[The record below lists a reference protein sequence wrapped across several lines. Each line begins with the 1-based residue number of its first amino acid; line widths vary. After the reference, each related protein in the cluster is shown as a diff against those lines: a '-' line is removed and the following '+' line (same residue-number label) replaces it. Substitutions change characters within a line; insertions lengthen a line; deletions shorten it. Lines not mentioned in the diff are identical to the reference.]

1 MIFIGGILMSP
12 LSVITGVDNNKVV
25 SRNITIRYGDVEID
39 IEIDYRNNPN
49 GEVVRCNTYNL

>member
-1 MIFIGGILMSP
+1 MSP